1 MIISDFPYIQITYIT
16 YQPTY
21 IPATLLTYL
30 LYLLYLLSYLFT
42 YFLTYLLSVHV
53 LTERH
58 APWPSPE
65 QQTYNVQTHLV
76 NCSSDWRPPPAR
88 AHLNKRM
95 LDKAPDPQTGDLP
108 PAQAHVTSA
117 FLIKRLFLR
126 LEIASSTER
135 RWGTPEKKGVE
146 IFQLNVYF

>member
-1 MIISDFPYIQITYIT
+1 MVVVVIISDFPYIQITYIT

-30 LYLLYLLSYLFT
+30 LYLLSYLFT

-53 LTERH
+53 LTEHH

-76 NCSSDWRPPPAR
+76 NCSSDWRPPPA
-88 AHLNKRM
+88 
-95 LDKAPDPQTGDLP
+95 
-108 PAQAHVTSA
+108 QAHVTSA

-135 RWGTPEKKGVE
+135 LWGTPEKKEVE

>member
-1 MIISDFPYIQITYIT
+1 MYNTFSK
-16 YQPTY
+16 
-21 IPATLLTYL
+21 
-30 LYLLYLLSYLFT
+30 LF
-42 YFLTYLLSVHV
+42 LGL
-53 LTERH
+53 
-58 APWPSPE
+58 
-65 QQTYNVQTHLV
+65 QT
-76 NCSSDWRPPPAR
+76 P
-88 AHLNKRM
+88 
-95 LDKAPDPQTGDLP
+95 P

>member
-1 MIISDFPYIQITYIT
+1 MLS
-16 YQPTY
+16 PT
-21 IPATLLTYL
+21 IKPTNGTLPNEYCI
-30 LYLLYLLSYLFT
+30 LSS
-42 YFLTYLLSVHV
+42 LSCQKVLVHV
-53 LTERH
+53 LTEHH